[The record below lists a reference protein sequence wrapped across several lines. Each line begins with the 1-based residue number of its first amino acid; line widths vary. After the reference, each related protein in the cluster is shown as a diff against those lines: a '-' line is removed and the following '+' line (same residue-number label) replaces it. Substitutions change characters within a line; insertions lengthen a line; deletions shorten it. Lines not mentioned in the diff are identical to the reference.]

1 METSDTDGGMET
13 VATREWV
20 IREVDGDGVLVE
32 QIPDGDHAR
41 LVRSLLPDDVAEGDR
56 FRVVAQ
62 VDRRGRRDGK
72 DAPEADASVRGGEEA
87 AGSADD
93 AGTDAPADGP
103 GRSGAEVEDGA
114 APAEDPGRSG
124 AGAEDADDAPFEVPA
139 AMEEALRN
147 LS

>member
-32 QIPDGDHAR
+32 QIPDGGHAR

-93 AGTDAPADGP
+93 GGADGP
-103 GRSGAEVEDGA
+103 GRTGAGAEDAVPVEE
-114 APAEDPGRSG
+114 PARSG
-124 AGAEDADDAPFEVPA
+124 VQAEDADDAPFEVPA